1 MKFPQMKMPAEI
13 MANVNN
19 FSRLELVVLV
29 VFIIYLVFPVKTPD
43 FLAGFID
50 SPMGYVS
57 IFAITVYLFTYCHP
71 ILAILYLFVA
81 YELLRRSALTRAQV
95 SHIDDNRVVDYSVT
109 QMQKDSEMAHM
120 NPPQKKTLEEDLIDT
135 MAPIGKA
142 PESVYINT
150 SFKPTFENVGS
161 ASVF

>member
-1 MKFPQMKMPAEI
+1 MKFPQLKMPNEI
-13 MANVNN
+13 MASVNK
-19 FSRLELVVLV
+19 FSRLELAVLMI
-29 VFIIYLVFPVKTPD
+29 FILYLVFPVKTPG
-43 FLAGFID
+43 FLAGFVD

-57 IFAITVYLFTYCHP
+57 IFAITIYLFTFCHP

-81 YELLRRSALTRAQV
+81 YELLRRSALTKAQV
-95 SHIDDNRVVDYSVT
+95 SHIDSNRVVDYSVT
-109 QMQKDSEMAHM
+109 QMQKDVQLSNM
-120 NPPQKKTLEEDLIDT
+120 NPPQKKTLEEDMVET

-150 SFKPTFENVGS
+150 TFKPTFENVGS